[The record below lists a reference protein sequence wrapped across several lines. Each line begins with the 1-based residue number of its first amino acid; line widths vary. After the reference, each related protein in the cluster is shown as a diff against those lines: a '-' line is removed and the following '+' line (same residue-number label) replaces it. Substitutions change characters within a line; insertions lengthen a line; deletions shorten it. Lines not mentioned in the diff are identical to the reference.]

1 MSKYLIK
8 ILAICAFVMLLPL
21 AAVATSL
28 AVVGTREYT
37 LRVDIAGDT
46 NTSASAN
53 VLINGQDMDLITVVA
68 GTTVE
73 LSFENTGYDFL
84 GWYEGTE
91 GTYKPDAEPISN
103 QARFSLKI
111 TDNTDLTAV
120 CISKQYTVNYTGFK
134 EDGVTEIS
142 YSKDG
147 YEYGEALDIPTKANE
162 DSIAEFVGW
171 RVVGGTETYTS
182 ATFPQSGVVTVLAV
196 WSDTKI
202 VTYYDAQGQ
211 VISSS
216 SRYYNSETIGSFN
229 LMSASDAENYV
240 SDGHHF
246 VRFKYLESN
255 VEINADEVE
264 RIKNNFNTTPL
275 NIQIVEE
282 KDVYSLKFTGLIET
296 GVEDTNCN
304 RQYTFEENLP
314 TTERA
319 GFNGW
324 TIDGSGDVYTK
335 ANFSNYENGAT
346 INLVANWS
354 DKLVTF
360 VYADQH
366 SEPERYTKVEFDAL
380 TLESFQA
387 DAEHITDGYHA
398 DGWNYQGSALTDT
411 VLKSMQKGGY
421 DSTPITLTVNEEVN
435 IYNISYIGYL
445 EDGTTEID
453 QKDQVNYQG
462 ALMIPEKANAES
474 QASFRGWRIEGD
486 QSNNLYTSADFIRD
500 HNADVTLVAVWDNAL
515 VVTYYNGD
523 TAISTQEYNETTF
536 ANFQLKTEDE
546 LLALAGAI
554 NQGYDF
560 VKFTNKDTGADITA
574 ETIETIKDDFAN
586 AGKALNISIVQA
598 PIDYTLN
605 ISGFVGNEESTIRI
619 TVKNYD
625 ALTSW
630 NPSRYYYT
638 FNGLRYNS
646 NLYTADQY
654 ANLVNAIISQRET
667 TTIDLKA
674 EWTCEI
680 DGVVFDSYSIIGES
694 TTRIDTEDFNFGYAS
709 PIIPMETTIL
719 EAVFG
724 NVSDG
729 IITLNGAQYSVQGIT
744 VYYGASGNEYFTV
757 DGSTSMTYT
766 FANLATSIESFAT
779 DSVSDVFTGGELRIY
794 FTLQAI

>member
-53 VLINGQDMDLITVVA
+53 VLINGQDMDSITVVA

-216 SRYYNSETIGSFN
+216 SKYYNSETIGSFN

-264 RIKNNFNTTPL
+264 RIKNNFNTAPL

-282 KDVYSLKFTGLIET
+282 ADAYNLTFTGFNET
-296 GVEDTNCN
+296 GVEDTTYS
-304 RQYTFEENLP
+304 RQYTFGENLP
-314 TTERA
+314 TTERQDSMA
-319 GFNGW
+319 G
-324 TIDGSGDVYTK
+324 
-335 ANFSNYENGAT
+335 
-346 INLVANWS
+346 
-354 DKLVTF
+354 
-360 VYADQH
+360 
-366 SEPERYTKVEFDAL
+366 
-380 TLESFQA
+380 
-387 DAEHITDGYHA
+387 
-398 DGWNYQGSALTDT
+398 
-411 VLKSMQKGGY
+411 
-421 DSTPITLTVNEEVN
+421 
-435 IYNISYIGYL
+435 
-445 EDGTTEID
+445 
-453 QKDQVNYQG
+453 
-462 ALMIPEKANAES
+462 
-474 QASFRGWRIEGD
+474 
-486 QSNNLYTSADFIRD
+486 
-500 HNADVTLVAVWDNAL
+500 
-515 VVTYYNGD
+515 
-523 TAISTQEYNETTF
+523 
-536 ANFQLKTEDE
+536 
-546 LLALAGAI
+546 
-554 NQGYDF
+554 
-560 VKFTNKDTGADITA
+560 
-574 ETIETIKDDFAN
+574 
-586 AGKALNISIVQA
+586 
-598 PIDYTLN
+598 
-605 ISGFVGNEESTIRI
+605 
-619 TVKNYD
+619 
-625 ALTSW
+625 
-630 NPSRYYYT
+630 
-638 FNGLRYNS
+638 
-646 NLYTADQY
+646 
-654 ANLVNAIISQRET
+654 
-667 TTIDLKA
+667 
-674 EWTCEI
+674 
-680 DGVVFDSYSIIGES
+680 
-694 TTRIDTEDFNFGYAS
+694 
-709 PIIPMETTIL
+709 
-719 EAVFG
+719 
-724 NVSDG
+724 
-729 IITLNGAQYSVQGIT
+729 
-744 VYYGASGNEYFTV
+744 
-757 DGSTSMTYT
+757 
-766 FANLATSIESFAT
+766 
-779 DSVSDVFTGGELRIY
+779 
-794 FTLQAI
+794 

>member
-53 VLINGQDMDLITVVA
+53 VLINGQDMDSITVVA

-84 GWYEGTE
+84 GWYEGTA

-120 CISKQYTVNYTGFK
+120 CISQQYTVNYTGFK

-142 YSKDG
+142 YSKD
-147 YEYGEALDIPTKANE
+147 YKYGDALDIPTKANE

-216 SRYYNSETIGSFN
+216 SKYYNSETIGSFN

-264 RIKNNFNTTPL
+264 RIKNNFNTAPL

-282 KDVYSLKFTGLIET
+282 ADAYNLTFTGFNET
-296 GVEDTNCN
+296 GVEDTTYS
-304 RQYTFEENLP
+304 RQYTFGENLP

-324 TIDGSGDVYTK
+324 TIDGSGDVYTT
-335 ANFSNYENGAT
+335 ADFSNYENGAT

-354 DKLVTF
+354 DKQVTF

-366 SEPERYTKVEFDAL
+366 SATETYTKAEFDAL
-380 TLESFQA
+380 TLEGLQA
-387 DAEHITDGYHA
+387 DAGHITGGYHA
-398 DGWNYQGSALTDT
+398 NGWNYQGSVLTAT
-411 VLKSMQKGGY
+411 VLQSMQKGGY
-421 DSTPITLTVNEEVN
+421 DSTTITLTVNETVN
-435 IYNISYIGYL
+435 TYNISYTGYL

-453 QKDQVNYQG
+453 QKDQVNYQD

-474 QASFRGWRIEGD
+474 QASFKGWRIEGD
-486 QSNNLYTSADFIRD
+486 QSDNVYTTADFVRG

-515 VVTYYNGD
+515 VVRYYNGD
-523 TAISTQEYNETTF
+523 EVVSTQEYNEKTF
-536 ANFQLKTEDE
+536 ANFQLKTKDE

-574 ETIETIKDDFAN
+574 ETIESIKNDFAN
-586 AGKALNISIVQA
+586 AGKALNISIVQSA
-598 PIDYTLN
+598 IDYTLN
-605 ISGFVGNEESTIRI
+605 ISGFVGSEESSITI
-619 TVKNYD
+619 TVDNYD

-667 TTIDLKA
+667 TTIDLTA

-680 DGVVFDSYSIIGES
+680 DVANFESFYKINDGMLHKWDNDAFFFNTDSATEMEETLLEVFFGEVSESGVITFEGVQYKVSSIVIYYENNADSY
-694 TTRIDTEDFNFGYAS
+694 FNVGD
-709 PIIPMETTIL
+709 I
-719 EAVFG
+719 
-724 NVSDG
+724 N
-729 IITLNGAQYSVQGIT
+729 
-744 VYYGASGNEYFTV
+744 
-757 DGSTSMTYT
+757 TYT
-766 FANLATSIESFAT
+766 FTDLAFQLDGYKLSEEETFAN
-779 DSVSDVFTGGELRIY
+779 GLRIE
-794 FTLQAI
+794 FTFEPVNV